1 MAPLPQ
7 RRVVPTAVFEEV
19 GLDCMGHFLVKLNG
33 RADHKV
39 WAVVFT
45 CLVSRAVHVE
55 VLFKMDTEAMINA
68 IVRFASR
75 RQTVR
80 RFISDCGTNLVGANR
95 VMKEEMQSWNASS
108 TVELQRRGLQWD
120 FIPPGT
126 PHYGGIWERIV
137 ALFKKLLAS
146 ITSGHVLHYDV
157 FQTAVIEVEGIL
169 NRQPLTPLSDDPS
182 DTSALRPI
190 NILHPSTFSHSS
202 ATILPPETGNDAVGL
217 RCRWRNA
224 QSRVDAFW
232 KVWKS
237 EYLQLLHA
245 RSKWTKSEVNIKKDA
260 LVIIVDETLHRHQW
274 SLGRVVEVEG
284 SGAHVR
290 KAQILR
296 PDGKIV
302 LKDRSKIVRLEL
314 DSD

>member
-1 MAPLPQ
+1 M
-7 RRVVPTAVFEEV
+7 
-19 GLDCMGHFLVKLNG
+19 
-33 RADHKV
+33 
-39 WAVVFT
+39 
-45 CLVSRAVHVE
+45 
-55 VLFKMDTEAMINA
+55 
-68 IVRFASR
+68 
-75 RQTVR
+75 R

-126 PHYGGIWERIV
+126 PHYGGIWERIA
-137 ALFKKLLAS
+137 ALFKKHLAS

-169 NRQPLTPLSDDPS
+169 NRRPLTPLSDDPS

>member
-1 MAPLPQ
+1 ME
-7 RRVVPTAVFEEV
+7 RVV
-19 GLDCMGHFLVKLNG
+19 D
-33 RADHKV
+33 
-39 WAVVFT
+39 
-45 CLVSRAVHVE
+45 
-55 VLFKMDTEAMINA
+55 
-68 IVRFASR
+68 
-75 RQTVR
+75 
-80 RFISDCGTNLVGANR
+80 
-95 VMKEEMQSWNASS
+95 
-108 TVELQRRGLQWD
+108 
-120 FIPPGT
+120 
-126 PHYGGIWERIV
+126 GGS
-137 ALFKKLLAS
+137 LFKKHLAS

-169 NRQPLTPLSDDPS
+169 NRRPLTPLSDDPG
-182 DTSALRPI
+182 DTSALRPV

-202 ATILPPETGNDAVGL
+202 AAILPPETGNNAVGT

-224 QSRVDAFW
+224 QARVDAFW
-232 KVWKS
+232 KVWRA

-284 SGAHVR
+284 SGDHVR